1 MSEEQQRVDA
11 VGLWPEY
18 FRLAPYGLVLFKA
31 TRHDT
36 GRLSDFEWVELN
48 PAAAEVLGL
57 RREDVLER
65 TVRSVYPD
73 HLDPR
78 IYRRLVTA
86 HVTGRVQEFE
96 QTMPRAAPRAGARE
110 SDGDAVTGGTEPSW
124 FAVTVIPLPDD
135 HVVVQFR
142 SITHYKNVL
151 RQAVEDRKSV
161 V

>member
-1 MSEEQQRVDA
+1 MAEEQPRLDA
-11 VGLWPEY
+11 IGLWPEY

-31 TRHDT
+31 TRHDS

-48 PAAAEVLGL
+48 PAALDVLGL

-96 QTMPRAAPRAGARE
+96 QTMPRATAQAGARD
-110 SDGDAVTGGTEPSW
+110 SDADTLAGVT
-124 FAVTVIPLPDD
+124 
-135 HVVVQFR
+135 
-142 SITHYKNVL
+142 
-151 RQAVEDRKSV
+151 
-161 V
+161 